1 MGDEQTNIH
10 EIMDNLPPLT
20 LAKLA
25 ALIPSTAYVEM
36 DDNELDAIN
45 ALGGAAYDAGIRNCG
60 DDFIRMF
67 LGEGGEL

>member
-1 MGDEQTNIH
+1 MNDELENIH

-25 ALIPSTAYVEM
+25 ALIPSLAYPEM
-36 DDNELDAIN
+36 DCEELDALN
-45 ALGGAAYDAGIRNCG
+45 VLGGGAYDAGIRNCG

-67 LGEGGEL
+67 LDAGRTI